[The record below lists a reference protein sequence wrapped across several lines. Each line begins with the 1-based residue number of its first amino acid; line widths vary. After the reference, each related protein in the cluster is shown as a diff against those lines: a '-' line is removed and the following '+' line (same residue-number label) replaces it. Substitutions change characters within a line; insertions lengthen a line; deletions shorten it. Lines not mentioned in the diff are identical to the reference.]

1 MTSEAVARRCSVPRD
16 ALAYQALRR
25 VDYAD
30 AYSIKI
36 DERGPEVLDRYARV
50 MFGNAPRWVS
60 ALLGLRDCVVS
71 VFGLKTSAELR
82 AGSDGVV
89 RDSSKTAEP
98 SGRIGPFPVL
108 TRLENELLLGAD
120 DLHLDFRISIQ
131 CTGIDRGSQLCVITV
146 VKFNN
151 LLGRVYFLPVK
162 PIHRIIVPAMMD
174 RAARAIRDTG

>member
-1 MTSEAVARRCSVPRD
+1 MTSEPVVRRCSVPRD

-82 AGSDGVV
+82 AGSDG
-89 RDSSKTAEP
+89 
-98 SGRIGPFPVL
+98 
-108 TRLENELLLGAD
+108 
-120 DLHLDFRISIQ
+120 
-131 CTGIDRGSQLCVITV
+131 
-146 VKFNN
+146 
-151 LLGRVYFLPVK
+151 
-162 PIHRIIVPAMMD
+162 IV
-174 RAARAIRDTG
+174 RAIRDTG